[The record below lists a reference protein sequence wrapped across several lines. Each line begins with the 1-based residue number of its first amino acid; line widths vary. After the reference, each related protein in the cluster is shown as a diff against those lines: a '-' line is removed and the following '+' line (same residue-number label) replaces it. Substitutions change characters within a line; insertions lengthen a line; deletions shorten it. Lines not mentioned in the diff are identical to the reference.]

1 MLRLG
6 LLLSALVVLSCA
18 FVHANEGS
26 LDSPISIRLMQGEEA
41 ITLHASAS
49 ITFEPEGANIEFK
62 PGTYTIRPSQARPA
76 RQRFHLFAKT
86 FKLTDPDGE
95 AAYIEDARTKGY
107 TPEVVTI
114 GKRLQTASGRVLDTR
129 VHWISIRQTETKE
142 TAQSLRSE
150 LIDRGQPVWIQAETI
165 EPGTGFLQIQASGGA
180 IVSSFVTPLTVRS
193 SGPVEVAN
201 VDIGFWDVKRE
212 HLAYTGDFQ
221 IRIGVDAQL
230 ELLEVLPIE
239 EYLRG
244 VLPAEMPWSWELEA
258 LKAQAVAARSE
269 VIASLG
275 SRFTLQGFD
284 FLGNEQSR
292 AYLGAGG
299 FKPTTDRAL
308 LDTAGQIL
316 VQGARIVP
324 AVFSANCGGWTENND
339 TVWYGPPDSALR
351 GVSGAV
357 RPQDQAP
364 ANEEQLRTWLE
375 TRPEAYC
382 SHDQTYF
389 RWRRTFSVDELR
401 DMINN
406 RHNVGQIERIELG
419 DRGVSGRLKW
429 VRIHGSENVETIHKE
444 QPIRRA
450 FGGLPSALF
459 VLITET
465 DTRGNP
471 YYVILGGGRGHGVGL
486 CQHGA
491 QGMAQRGMSYAQIL
505 KHYYSGVEI
514 ERYK

>member
-1 MLRLG
+1 MAQLRRTLCLLIAFSSVAVNADDTLLG
-6 LLLSALVVLSCA
+6 
-18 FVHANEGS
+18 E
-26 LDSPISIRLMQGEEA
+26 PISIRLMQGEEA
-41 ITLHASAS
+41 ITLRASAP

-62 PGTYTIRPSQARPA
+62 PGVYTIRPSQARRA

-86 FKLTDPDGE
+86 FRLSDPKGE
-95 AAYIEDARTKGY
+95 AAYLNEARTKGY

-129 VHWISIRQTETKE
+129 IHWISIRQTETKE

-150 LIDRGQPVWIQAETI
+150 LIAGGQPVWIQAETT
-165 EPGTGFLQIQASGGA
+165 EPGAGFLRIQAPNGA
-180 IVSSFVTPLTVRS
+180 IVASFVPPLTVRS
-193 SGPVEVAN
+193 SGPVEVDN
-201 VDIGFWDVKRE
+201 VDIGFWNEKRE
-212 HLAYTGDFQ
+212 HLAYIGDFQ

-239 EYLRG
+239 DYLRG

-275 SRFTLQGFD
+275 SRYTLQGFD

-292 AYLGAGG
+292 AYLGASG

-316 VQGARIVP
+316 VEGARIVP
-324 AVFSANCGGWTENND
+324 TVFSSNCGGWTENND

-351 GVSGAV
+351 GVSGLV
-357 RPQDQAP
+357 RGRDRPPVDDTG
-364 ANEEQLRTWLE
+364 LRAWLE

-389 RWRRTFSVDELR
+389 RWRRTFSEDELR
-401 DMINN
+401 DMINK
-406 RHNVGQIERIELG
+406 RHHVGQIERIELG

-444 QPIRRA
+444 LPIRLA
-450 FGGLPSALF
+450 FGGLPSAMF
-459 VLITET
+459 VLMTET

-471 YYVILGGGRGHGVGL
+471 FYVILGGGRGHGVGL

-491 QGMAQRGMSYAQIL
+491 QGMAQRGMTYEQIV
-505 KHYYSGVEI
+505 KHYFSGVEI
-514 ERYK
+514 ERYE